1 MKGWKTLI
9 FAAVLALAGVIEQF
23 DWATVIPEGWAGI
36 VLLVVG
42 VVVAWLRKLTTT
54 SIGASQ

>member
-23 DWATVIPEGWAGI
+23 DWITVIPEGWDGV

-54 SIGASQ
+54 PIMKN